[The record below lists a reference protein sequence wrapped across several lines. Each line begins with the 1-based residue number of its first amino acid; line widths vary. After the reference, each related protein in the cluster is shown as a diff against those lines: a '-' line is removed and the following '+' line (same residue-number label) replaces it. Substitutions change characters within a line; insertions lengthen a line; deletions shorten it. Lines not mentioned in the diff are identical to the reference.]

1 MCSRCVFYMY
11 IIQMDLE
18 IAFMGL
24 EKYFL
29 TKQIEIK
36 NFNFMSIKSKK
47 KIFFN
52 IISKKAV
59 E

>member
-1 MCSRCVFYMY
+1 MCSRCVFFYVY

-36 NFNFMSIKSKK
+36 NFKFMSIKSKK
-47 KIFFN
+47 KKFF
-52 IISKKAV
+52 
-59 E
+59 

>member
-1 MCSRCVFYMY
+1 MCSRCGFFYMY

-36 NFNFMSIKSKK
+36 KHNMKK
-47 KIFFN
+47 KLLN
-52 IISKKAV
+52 K

>member
-1 MCSRCVFYMY
+1 MFLYMY

-18 IAFMGL
+18 IAFMEQ

-36 NFNFMSIKSKK
+36 NFNFMSIKSKII
-47 KIFFN
+47 IFFFFINFN
-52 IISKKAV
+52 I
-59 E
+59 

>member
-1 MCSRCVFYMY
+1 
-11 IIQMDLE
+11 MDLK

-24 EKYFL
+24 ENYFL

-47 KIFFN
+47 NNFFN
-52 IISKKAV
+52 II
-59 E
+59 

>member
-1 MCSRCVFYMY
+1 MG
-11 IIQMDLE
+11 LE

-24 EKYFL
+24 VKYFL

-47 KIFFN
+47 KKIFLT
-52 IISKKAV
+52 
-59 E
+59 

>member
-1 MCSRCVFYMY
+1 
-11 IIQMDLE
+11 MDLE

-47 KIFFN
+47 K
-52 IISKKAV
+52 KKILTLY
-59 E
+59 EKKLLNKE

>member
-1 MCSRCVFYMY
+1 
-11 IIQMDLE
+11 MDLE

-47 KIFFN
+47 K
-52 IISKKAV
+52 KKMFLTLY
-59 E
+59 EKKSC